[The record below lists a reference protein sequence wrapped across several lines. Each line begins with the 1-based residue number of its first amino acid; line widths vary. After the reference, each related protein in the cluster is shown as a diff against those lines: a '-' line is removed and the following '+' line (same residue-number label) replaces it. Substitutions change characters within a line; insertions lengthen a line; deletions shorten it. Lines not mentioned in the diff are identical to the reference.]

1 VSAMY
6 EMPQTSMPPQLDF
19 IRMPSQTVTWE
30 PARVGLRPVVL
41 EGAADLRRWNA
52 LADRGHRTAA
62 MDQDGSLEASISP
75 PESCSRCAQKPL
87 KGVASKAGNRGAV
100 ALGARRSAS
109 ARRSSGNLKVTL
121 PG

>member
-30 PARVGLRPVVL
+30 TSRCGATPSVVT
-41 EGAADLRRWNA
+41 EGAADLRRWDA

-87 KGVASKAGNRGAV
+87 KGVASKAGNCCAV
-100 ALGARRSAS
+100 ALGAALGFGAEVVGQSES
-109 ARRSSGNLKVTL
+109 H